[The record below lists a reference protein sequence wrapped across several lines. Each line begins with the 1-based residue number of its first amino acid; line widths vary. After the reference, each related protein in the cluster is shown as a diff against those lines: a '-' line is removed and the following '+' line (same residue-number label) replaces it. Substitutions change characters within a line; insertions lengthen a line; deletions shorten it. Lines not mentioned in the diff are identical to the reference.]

1 MKILDCT
8 LRDGGYYNDWDFDPR
23 TVECYLTAM
32 NRLPVDMIEVGYR
45 SLPSKNYMGRFG
57 YSPRFELEKL
67 REQSKKRIAVMFN
80 EKDIRVEDLPTVLDP
95 VADKL
100 TQITIAVMLFIDFKT
115 ASNPIINALG
125 WVFLVFLIKE
135 AVMIVGGL
143 IMLLLNIRPGAA
155 EFWGKAA
162 TVVFYVGMVIIIAI
176 GPEVGALND
185 ILGFQLPNVITGII
199 VVLCAVMTIAAFAS
213 YMPETF
219 RQFKEYFD
227 NKKAAKNSK

>member
-1 MKILDCT
+1 MKGLFKNCWTIPNLISVIRIL
-8 LRDGGYYNDWDFDPR
+8 LIPLFGYLFYNDEKIMS
-23 TVECYLTAM
+23 VVVLAISGLTDTM
-32 NRLPVDMIEVGYR
+32 DG
-45 SLPSKNYMGRFG
+45 
-57 YSPRFELEKL
+57 
-67 REQSKKRIAVMFN
+67 QIARKFN
-80 EKDIRVEDLPTVLDP
+80 QISALGKVLDP

-115 ASNPIINALG
+115 ASNPVINALG

-162 TVVFYVGMVIIIAI
+162 TVVFYVGMVIIIAV

-185 ILGFQLPNVITGII
+185 IVGFELPNVVTGII
-199 VVLCAVMTIAAFAS
+199 VVLCAIMTLAAFAS

-227 NKKAAKNSK
+227 NKKANK

>member
-1 MKILDCT
+1 MKDLFKGCWTIPNLLSVIRIL
-8 LRDGGYYNDWDFDPR
+8 LIPVFAYLFYNDEKIMA
-23 TVECYLTAM
+23 VVVLAISGLTDTM
-32 NRLPVDMIEVGYR
+32 DG
-45 SLPSKNYMGRFG
+45 
-57 YSPRFELEKL
+57 
-67 REQSKKRIAVMFN
+67 QIARKFN
-80 EKDIRVEDLPTVLDP
+80 QISALGKVIDP

-135 AVMIVGGL
+135 AVMIIGGL
-143 IMLLLNIRPGAA
+143 VMLLLNIRPGAA

-162 TVVFYVGMVIIIAI
+162 TLVFYVGMVIIIAI
-176 GPEVGALND
+176 GPEVGALID
-185 ILGFQLPNVITGII
+185 IVGFQLPNVVTGII
-199 VVLCAVMTIAAFAS
+199 VVLCAIMTLAAFAS

-227 NKKAAKNSK
+227 NRKAAKNSK

>member
-1 MKILDCT
+1 MKDLFKGCWTIPNLISVIRILLIPVFGYLFYNDEKILAVVILAVSGLTDMF
-8 LRDGGYYNDWDFDPR
+8 DG
-23 TVECYLTAM
+23 
-32 NRLPVDMIEVGYR
+32 
-45 SLPSKNYMGRFG
+45 K
-57 YSPRFELEKL
+57 
-67 REQSKKRIAVMFN
+67 IARKFN
-80 EKDIRVEDLPTVLDP
+80 QISDLGKVLDP

-162 TVVFYVGMVIIIAI
+162 TVVFYVGMVIIIAV
-176 GPEVGALND
+176 GPEVGALNS
-185 ILGFQLPNVITGII
+185 ILNFELPNVITGII
-199 VVLCAVMTIAAFAS
+199 VVVCAIMTLAAFAS

>member
-1 MKILDCT
+1 MKGLFKNCWTIPNLLSVIRIL
-8 LRDGGYYNDWDFDPR
+8 LIPLFAYLFYNDEKIWAVIVLALSGLSDTFD
-23 TVECYLTAM
+23 
-32 NRLPVDMIEVGYR
+32 G
-45 SLPSKNYMGRFG
+45 K
-57 YSPRFELEKL
+57 
-67 REQSKKRIAVMFN
+67 IARKFN
-80 EKDIRVEDLPTVLDP
+80 QISDLGKVLDP

-100 TQITIAVMLFIDFKT
+100 TQITIAVMLLIDFKT
-115 ASNPIINALG
+115 AQNPIINALG

-162 TVVFYVGMVIIIAI
+162 TVVFYVGMVIIIAV

-199 VVLCAVMTIAAFAS
+199 VVLCAIMTIAAFLS

-227 NKKAAKNSK
+227 NRKAKKN

>member
-1 MKILDCT
+1 MKDLFKGCLTIPNLLSVIRIL
-8 LRDGGYYNDWDFDPR
+8 LIPVFAYLFYNDEKIWAVIILALSGLSDTFD
-23 TVECYLTAM
+23 
-32 NRLPVDMIEVGYR
+32 G
-45 SLPSKNYMGRFG
+45 
-57 YSPRFELEKL
+57 
-67 REQSKKRIAVMFN
+67 QIARKFN
-80 EKDIRVEDLPTVLDP
+80 QISDLGKVLDP

-100 TQITIAVMLFIDFKT
+100 TQIAIAIMLLIDFKS
-115 ASNPIINALG
+115 AQNPVINALG

-135 AVMIVGGL
+135 GIMIVGGL

-176 GPEVGALND
+176 GPEVGALNSL
-185 ILGFQLPNVITGII
+185 LGFELPNVLTGAI
-199 VVLCAVMTIAAFAS
+199 VVLCAIMTIAAFLS

-227 NKKAAKNSK
+227 NRKAAKNNK